1 MPQPVEAGKSG
12 VEYGGFGTRAV
23 VDGSTTGGAFAV
35 VEHRLAPG
43 TLAAPMHEHVH
54 EDEYTIVLEGR
65 VAALL
70 GDEFVQASEGDV
82 VAKPRGQA
90 HTFWNAGDAPA
101 RVLEIICPAGFERFF
116 FDLADTLD
124 EQPRLRELRQL
135 CRRYDVKM
143 QFETVPGLLATYGLT
158 QAPAHDLDLIRG
170 V

>member
-1 MPQPVEAGKSG
+1 M
-12 VEYGGFGTRAV
+12 
-23 VDGSTTGGAFAV
+23 
-35 VEHRLAPG
+35 EHTLAPG

-65 VAALL
+65 VDALL
-70 GDEFVQASEGDV
+70 GDELVHASEGEV
-82 VAKPRGQA
+82 LAKPRGQR
-90 HTFWNAGDAPA
+90 HTFWNAGDSPA
-101 RVLEIICPAGFERFF
+101 RVHEIICPAGFEGFF

-124 EQPRLRELRQL
+124 ERPRLRELRQL

-143 QFETVPGLLATYGLT
+143 HFETVPGLLETYGLT